1 MIKSLLVIGLLVT
14 GATQASA
21 RSLVGKWDCEG
32 RDGRSTAVRMLLD
45 YRQSG
50 QFYHLANMAI
60 GDRTGR
66 MDASIALNGN
76 WFRDHGTLKET
87 VTGARMR
94 SLQVNRQDISK
105 TPIGRHM
112 ARTLPKQVIGSNA
125 TSVTKIR
132 YLSNTKIQMTSGRI
146 TATCTKR

>member
-1 MIKSLLVIGLLVT
+1 MIKSLLIVGLLLT

-21 RSLVGKWDCEG
+21 RSLVGKWDCEA
-32 RDGRSTAVRMLLD
+32 RDGPNMAIRMLLD

-50 QFYHLANMAI
+50 QFYHLANVAV
-60 GDRTGR
+60 GDRSGR
-66 MDASIALNGN
+66 MDGSVALNGN
-76 WFRDHGTLKET
+76 WKRNHSTLKET

-94 SLQVNRQDISK
+94 SLKVNGQDISK

-112 ARTLPKQVIGSNA
+112 AKSLPKDIAGSNP
-125 TSVTKIR
+125 TSVSKVR
-132 YLSNTKIQMTSGRI
+132 YLSNTKIQLTSGRT